1 MLGIVAAVE
10 RNEGRRGGTY
20 REYSLNM
27 DLDMLLDALGE
38 TVSEVGVH
46 ESVSGRVDIQ
56 KTLSERS

>member
-1 MLGIVAAVE
+1 
-10 RNEGRRGGTY
+10 
-20 REYSLNM
+20 
-27 DLDMLLDALGE
+27 LDALEE